1 MAERPA
7 WWPEGGFGGD
17 TDPPAET
24 SGGLQDS
31 HGHEV
36 VVDPLGV
43 PTTEDPRPLEGSLL
57 RFLEGGSGSVGD
69 DGVDPGDDGGDA
81 GVAGDGEDSDSEP
94 DTPGAMEE
102 FMQDLGL
109 LEVRDAL
116 GVALGPRR
124 GDTSGDADSHGGEP
138 DPPAPTSPTSPR
150 TRNLANAREAALNL
164 PSEAAKKTAIRLK
177 SGGWWE
183 FHNAM
188 QRIMTLLLK
197 EMKPLG
203 LEGAA
208 TFDPVAGIMLWR
220 EQRKAAAARKRA
232 VAELYPH

>member
-1 MAERPA
+1 M
-7 WWPEGGFGGD
+7 
-17 TDPPAET
+17 
-24 SGGLQDS
+24 
-31 HGHEV
+31 
-36 VVDPLGV
+36 
-43 PTTEDPRPLEGSLL
+43 
-57 RFLEGGSGSVGD
+57 
-69 DGVDPGDDGGDA
+69 
-81 GVAGDGEDSDSEP
+81 
-94 DTPGAMEE
+94 
-102 FMQDLGL
+102 
-109 LEVRDAL
+109 RDAL
-116 GVALGPRR
+116 GVALGPSR

-138 DPPAPTSPTSPR
+138 DPPVATSPTSPR

-220 EQRKAAAARKRA
+220 EQRKACLLYTSRA
-232 VAELYPH
+232 HET